1 MFRISSIVID
11 CANLF
16 TRREKCH
23 GVNVEKTLKILIK
36 HLLWRS
42 LINRHRTW
50 YFLGNFVKF
59 FRQFYHGI
67 RYSGCFLYGD
77 ITKYRNEVNFKFV
90 PTTMKRNKLDLILKR
105 EGVFRRSVYRTS
117 LGDYLCIQLTF
128 TCWKSTI
135 ETLGKGVKYVQ
146 S

>member
-1 MFRISSIVID
+1 M
-11 CANLF
+11 
-16 TRREKCH
+16 
-23 GVNVEKTLKILIK
+23 
-36 HLLWRS
+36 LWRS

-90 PTTMKRNKLDLILKR
+90 PTTMKRNKLDLKK
-105 EGVFRRSVYRTS
+105 G
-117 LGDYLCIQLTF
+117 GCIQKIRLQNISGWLLVYPANIYLLKVNNRNTRKRCEICSKLTMKTPERRHWHLF
-128 TCWKSTI
+128 LVFLLL
-135 ETLGKGVKYVQ
+135 TLNKYMLAG
-146 S
+146 